1 MSLAERMKMFEQAAQ
16 AANVGTPMKTQGV
29 KRNWGVC
36 RGPSVADTIKQ
47 ISANDPSLVHVDL
60 SNAAA
65 FQCKPEEYTHQLASA
80 LKNNNHVKELKLENC
95 SLGDKEA
102 EILAEGLMCNT
113 CIQHLDL
120 QKNHINNDGGSALAK
135 GLSRNRSLL
144 SIDLMSQGKTR
155 WGDKTLDDFLDM
167 FQHNITLL
175 KINWRLE
182 SRKSFALNKMIT
194 RNNEIDRRRKL
205 NMHFDDLLPASLRP
219 APADGGGSE
228 GMSNVPA
235 GKGGD
240 EPMFDCSEDGKENY
254 PAPLLQPSREPSPGI
269 LGGIPTPSSSSPMTA
284 PLNSRPPSQDMHV
297 KPLSSESLHNSA
309 NGAVGG
315 VAGQINAFARINE
328 LNKMSKPTIQHEH
341 RAIASGPL
349 PGVPKVKRASPSVL
363 ARWPP
368 AQFQE

>member
-1 MSLAERMKMFEQAAQ
+1 M
-16 AANVGTPMKTQGV
+16 
-29 KRNWGVC
+29 
-36 RGPSVADTIKQ
+36 
-47 ISANDPSLVHVDL
+47 
-60 SNAAA
+60 
-65 FQCKPEEYTHQLASA
+65 
-80 LKNNNHVKELKLENC
+80 
-95 SLGDKEA
+95 
-102 EILAEGLMCNT
+102 
-113 CIQHLDL
+113 LDFPYRL
-120 QKNHINNDGGSALAK
+120 PLLRSTLIPRFAALAVVASSHQ
-135 GLSRNRSLL
+135 G
-144 SIDLMSQGKTR
+144 SQ
-155 WGDKTLDDFLDM
+155 
-167 FQHNITLL
+167 
-175 KINWRLE
+175 INWRLE

-328 LNKMSKPTIQHEH
+328 LNKMSKPTIQHEV
-341 RAIASGPL
+341 RTCLPL
-349 PGVPKVKRASPSVL
+349 PRSPPSPPSSSPRHRVWPAAGCAQGKEGEPVGACQMAPCAVPGVEGRK
-363 ARWPP
+363 
-368 AQFQE
+368 EEDE